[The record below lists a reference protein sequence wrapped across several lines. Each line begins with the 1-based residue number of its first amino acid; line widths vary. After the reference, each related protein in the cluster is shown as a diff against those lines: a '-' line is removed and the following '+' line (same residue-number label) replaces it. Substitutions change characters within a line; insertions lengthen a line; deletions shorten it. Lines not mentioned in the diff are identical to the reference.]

1 MRLKLRIFK
10 LKNRYFSFCCLLFA
24 ISLFVYGLFF
34 SFNPIKKVVPKRIVQ
49 AHFFGIWASFKGRFV
64 VKFSFI
70 PYFDVTQT
78 FTARVFTTDYYSIF
92 YR

>member
-49 AHFFGIWASFKGRFV
+49 AFFFGIWASFKGRFV

-78 FTARVFTTDYYSIF
+78 FTAVESIIS
-92 YR
+92 

>member
-10 LKNRYFSFCCLLFA
+10 LKNRYFSFCCLLLA

-49 AHFFGIWASFKGRFV
+49 AILLGIWASFKGRFD
-64 VKFSFI
+64 VKFSI
-70 PYFDVTQT
+70 LSYFYVTQT
-78 FTARVFTTDYYSIF
+78 FTIIEC
-92 YR
+92 